1 MTEAYLEVIDMLV
14 ALRTARTEVGVKFD
28 GDDADYSSIVTALNA
43 RHGIMVIDSP
53 TPSVPLWLLSRGRP
67 VTVTTA
73 TQGREIKLKSQFLE
87 PFMPDLNYG
96 LQLQI
101 PQLLGTKQ
109 PRSAFRVMLDEM
121 RNKVNVSIWDANN
134 NQISGVARNISRSG
148 LGIKTT
154 MDFQNQLPG
163 TNQLMDCT
171 IDLQD
176 NEQIDCRVEICNV
189 QRRTNGDAG
198 TYLGGRMRDISR
210 QDSQRLKD
218 FIQHLQRQR
227 FEVYA

>member
-1 MTEAYLEVIDMLV
+1 
-14 ALRTARTEVGVKFD
+14 
-28 GDDADYSSIVTALNA
+28 
-43 RHGIMVIDSP
+43 
-53 TPSVPLWLLSRGRP
+53 
-67 VTVTTA
+67 
-73 TQGREIKLKSQFLE
+73 
-87 PFMPDLNYG
+87 
-96 LQLQI
+96 
-101 PQLLGTKQ
+101 
-109 PRSAFRVMLDEM
+109 
-121 RNKVNVSIWDANN
+121 
-134 NQISGVARNISRSG
+134 
-148 LGIKTT
+148 